1 MPVKLDVVPE
11 YYIRIARRM
20 LCSSQT
26 FGKLLLNRDFGGCV
40 EGGIMI
46 TTVSSRVNVPGQQC
60 RGSCQ
65 VPANLCNWDEV
76 RADRRQRGQVQAQS
90 FQMGQVWGTAEL
102 NKTLWPRGIHR

>member
-1 MPVKLDVVPE
+1 
-11 YYIRIARRM
+11 
-20 LCSSQT
+20 
-26 FGKLLLNRDFGGCV
+26 
-40 EGGIMI
+40 MI